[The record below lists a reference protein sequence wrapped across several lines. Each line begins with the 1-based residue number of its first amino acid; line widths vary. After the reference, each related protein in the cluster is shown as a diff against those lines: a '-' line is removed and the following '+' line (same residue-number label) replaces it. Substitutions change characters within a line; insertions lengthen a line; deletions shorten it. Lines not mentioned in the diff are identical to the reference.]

1 MTENK
6 AFEIAKLMILLYDD
20 IEPFSS
26 TLEEKLD
33 TMIDTFKNL
42 QNSTYMIE
50 TFLFLASE
58 RKEFAENDA
67 EEIVKQYDKILTAIF
82 NEFSTETKDFIYKAR
97 EIGHVFFEYDEDAY
111 EIDLPF

>member
-1 MTENK
+1 MTVNK
-6 AFEIAKLMILLYDD
+6 ALEISKLMVLLYDD
-20 IEPFSS
+20 IDPYVS
-26 TLEEKLD
+26 LEERLD
-33 TMIDTFKNL
+33 AMISSAKDLLDKTHA
-42 QNSTYMIE
+42 IE
-50 TFLFLASE
+50 TFMFLSKERSE
-58 RKEFAENDA
+58 FVENDA